1 MSLISKIIV
10 SDKWKIN
17 DTTFKFFVGYL
28 NEDIIRPLCIIL
40 PQMSGFIVCFF
51 LKKNMSFTAEDN
63 DVYSK
68 YSEIWNKIKKVLDL
82 KFSTNPIRDE
92 KYITTKVEIFN
103 RVNKTTFSH
112 DEIPKEKNHYVCIAA
127 INVVSVMK
135 IKKKLYPQ
143 VSLEQCKYK
152 LKKRKPVD
160 IFKDEIELSS
170 NSDYDDDDVVNSQ
183 WFISFLYE
191 KCRKQ

>member
-1 MSLISKIIV
+1 MYYF
-10 SDKWKIN
+10 
-17 DTTFKFFVGYL
+17 TP
-28 NEDIIRPLCIIL
+28 NEWFY
-40 PQMSGFIVCFF
+40 SVFFF
-51 LKKNMSFTAEDN
+51 LKNMSFTAEDN

-68 YSEIWNKIKKVLDL
+68 YSEIWNKIKKLLDL

-127 INVVSVMK
+127 INDVSVMK

-170 NSDYDDDDVVNSQ
+170 NSDYDDDDVVNS
-183 WFISFLYE
+183 
-191 KCRKQ
+191 